1 MERNKGLVYIF
12 ENSSINRIK
21 VGMTSVSIKSRIKPL
36 NFNVTCQVCGIRL
49 LNSKGNI
56 PFHKFEDENCI
67 GGGELPIERDIS
79 LALKYLEDLKIQQI
93 NSKGVLKSSITRKLN
108 SLKKRIN
115 FYQNSIIDKN
125 VWKLGYA
132 YWKFKYAYLTTNFA
146 LVEELSHKYL
156 CKYLDKES
164 PVGELFKCSL
174 SKSVEAV
181 EDALE
186 DLKINENT
194 LKINGWEELHK
205 LGLE

>member
-1 MERNKGLVYIF
+1 
-12 ENSSINRIK
+12 
-21 VGMTSVSIKSRIKPL
+21 MTSVSIKSRIKPL

-56 PFHKFEDENCI
+56 PFHKYDGANCI
-67 GGGELPIERDIS
+67 GGGELPIERDNF
-79 LALKYLEDLKIQQI
+79 LALNYLEKLKIQQI

-115 FYQNSIIDKN
+115 FYKNSIIEEK
-125 VWKLGYA
+125 VWSLGYA
-132 YWKFKYAYLTTNFA
+132 YWKFKFAYLTKNFA
-146 LVEELSHKYL
+146 SVEELSHKYL

-181 EDALE
+181 EDALK
-186 DLKINENT
+186 DLKINESAI
-194 LKINGWEELHK
+194 KINGWEELHK